1 MNIPALMWWEGGSQ
15 TGVMVIGSTDCP
27 VCHQRI
33 GGTVQCMGVPTDR
46 EKVASRERI
55 LSGVE
60 QHMLLHEKEGVH
72 LNTIEQPKNLP
83 EAIPMRK
90 KLEME

>member
-1 MNIPALMWWEGGSQ
+1 MIIPALMWWEGGSQ
-15 TGVMVIGSTDCP
+15 TGVMIIGSTDCP
-27 VCHQRI
+27 VCHRRI

-46 EKVASRERI
+46 ERIASRERI

-60 QHMLLHEKEGVH
+60 EHMLLHDKEGVH
-72 LNTIEQPKNLP
+72 LTVVEKPKIIP
-83 EAIPMRK
+83 ESIPLAR